1 MIYHFFFCGIISWT
15 GDSMSKKNIDN
26 IKYVLLSICTF
37 FSFGIDINTIFNM
50 EFDVIHLTDNY
61 SNFLNNGILGS
72 FLIFVFI
79 YIIFKKYYRVGNKY
93 TKILAFL
100 FSVFMIFGKSYMLYG
115 NTDLIFGNFLV
126 LILSIIAFVG
136 YYSIFRLCLDNLFD
150 ILNRKRLKESTNKI
164 LVLFKKH
171 PFIFSLIVILLCW
184 LPYIIAFYPI
194 ILSPDPTYQIKQF
207 FGIYSKYNEISIPLD
222 KSVLITNHH
231 PVLHTLLIG
240 GCLKLGTIIGNDNLG
255 LFFYS
260 FIQLSFLAI
269 TLAYTIKYMITKMN
283 LNNII
288 AFLLLI
294 FYSLVPLF
302 PLYSM
307 SGVKDVIFS
316 TFVIWFLICMHKVL
330 SSKECKF
337 NIGFYLLFLFV
348 MIMITLFRNNGI
360 FLIILTFPFL
370 IFAMKKQWKI
380 YLFLFVS
387 VFVFNACY
395 NNIILP
401 AFKVTPGSIREAL
414 SIPFQQSARV
424 VKYYGDE
431 LDVSDI
437 NAIDKI
443 LTYDSL
449 GDRYNPELADPVKDE
464 FNKYAN
470 SKDLLV
476 YFKSWSKLLFKYP
489 VTYINATV
497 NNTYGYFY
505 PEKNYWYIY
514 YRYNDRIVRDDGFDY
529 HFNSL
534 EKIRE
539 KLTVNAMMFP
549 KYPVIGLLANVGF
562 YTWLVFIML
571 FYSMYTK
578 NFKKIVLYLP
588 ALVSILVCVASP
600 ANTYFRYVLP
610 YVFSMPLMIGILF
623 DRKI

>member
-115 NTDLIFGNFLV
+115 NTDLIFGDFLV

-316 TFVIWFLICMHKVL
+316 TFVIWFLVCMHKVL

-449 GDRYNPELADPVKDE
+449 GDRYNPELADPVKDK

-489 VTYINATV
+489 VTYINATI

-534 EKIRE
+534 EKTRE